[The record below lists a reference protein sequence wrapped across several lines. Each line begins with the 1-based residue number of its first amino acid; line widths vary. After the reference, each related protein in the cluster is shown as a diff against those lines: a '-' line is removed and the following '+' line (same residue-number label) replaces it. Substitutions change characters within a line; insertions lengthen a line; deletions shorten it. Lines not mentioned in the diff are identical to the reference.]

1 MPASKVLQS
10 AEKNGLPFDVE
21 LNVKLREKYNNLI
34 NEYNT
39 KLRSI
44 RTVQRYQNYII
55 KKRKEDYIETLESE
69 IEELREEGK
78 DRQVKTRE
86 QKLSRIIAGEYTTKA
101 ELKLIEEVNFSS
113 QNKWWTYYII
123 QIMGSNSQLLLIQ
136 LINIKNQQI
145 IHQLQKIL

>member
-1 MPASKVLQS
+1 M
-10 AEKNGLPFDVE
+10 
-21 LNVKLREKYNNLI
+21 NVKLREKYNNLI

-78 DRQVKTRE
+78 IDK
-86 QKLSRIIAGEYTTKA
+86 
-101 ELKLIEEVNFSS
+101 
-113 QNKWWTYYII
+113 
-123 QIMGSNSQLLLIQ
+123 
-136 LINIKNQQI
+136 
-145 IHQLQKIL
+145 

>member
-1 MPASKVLQS
+1 M
-10 AEKNGLPFDVE
+10 
-21 LNVKLREKYNNLI
+21 NVKLREKYNNLI

-78 DRQVKTRE
+78 DRQVK
-86 QKLSRIIAGEYTTKA
+86 QG
-101 ELKLIEEVNFSS
+101 
-113 QNKWWTYYII
+113 NKNYPE
-123 QIMGSNSQLLLIQ
+123 
-136 LINIKNQQI
+136 
-145 IHQLQKIL
+145 

>member
-78 DRQVKTRE
+78 VESISKNGKFKCIME
-86 QKLSRIIAGEYTTKA
+86 PYPGN
-101 ELKLIEEVNFSS
+101 ELDF
-113 QNKWWTYYII
+113 
-123 QIMGSNSQLLLIQ
+123 
-136 LINIKNQQI
+136 
-145 IHQLQKIL
+145 